1 MGPFMTHSHFPV
13 LPRVQSK
20 SHWRN
25 MGLALQVFFRKIKHV
40 VWQNDVEHSDESSL
54 APVEVQLSAVIM
66 S

>member
-1 MGPFMTHSHFPV
+1 M
-13 LPRVQSK
+13 LPRVQSR

-25 MGLALQVFFRKIKHV
+25 IELAFQVSFRKIKHI
-40 VWQNDVEHSDESSL
+40 VWHNGLEHNEESSL